1 MFDTDHHRAFD
12 KWWEYAADNY
22 VAWEEGN
29 PVALDLYYDPVVDE
43 HVGRG
48 PIGIIAPTWYFAP
61 QRPEIAQ
68 AGWNTVAML
77 NGVLSDGLI
86 TGRDDPDWAT
96 ILLQFAGEFADP
108 ATKQRIWDRA

>member
-68 AGWNTVAML
+68 AG
-77 NGVLSDGLI
+77 S
-86 TGRDDPDWAT
+86 
-96 ILLQFAGEFADP
+96 
-108 ATKQRIWDRA
+108 